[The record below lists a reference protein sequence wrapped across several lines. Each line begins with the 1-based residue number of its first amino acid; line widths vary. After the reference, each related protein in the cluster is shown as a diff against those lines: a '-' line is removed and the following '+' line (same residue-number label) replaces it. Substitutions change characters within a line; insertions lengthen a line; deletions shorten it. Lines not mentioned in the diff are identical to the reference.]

1 LTPATRRH
9 PPTTRSQNIRSTNT
23 RQTKRSAVVV
33 TSQGN
38 HTTPVKP
45 LSGAAGAVATTAA
58 PTSRFRKS
66 AAAGRG
72 RGAGKADRT
81 GRKRRKAPTRSKAA
95 SRHDLPVA
103 LLLILPA
110 VAGFAIFFA
119 YPTLRGIYLSFT
131 EFHVLTPPKW
141 AGLSNFH
148 ELFGDEVFWH
158 SLLVT
163 VYFVA
168 LAVIFG
174 SLISL
179 VTAVILHRVTK
190 SGLLR
195 GVILLPFLISN
206 VIAALVWQ
214 WMLDPQ
220 LGVLNI
226 VLKHLTGHTIMF
238 FGSGH
243 WAIPSL
249 AAISVW
255 KWMGYYALLIF
266 AGLQTI
272 PPTIYEAGRVDG
284 ADEIQMFR
292 RLTVPLLRPILV
304 MVVVL
309 TVINSF
315 QVFDIVAV
323 TTRGGPANASN
334 VLQMYIYDKAFR
346 QFDFGYAATMS
357 LALFALLILVT
368 FTQLRLARADESDLN

>member
-1 LTPATRRH
+1 M
-9 PPTTRSQNIRSTNT
+9 
-23 RQTKRSAVVV
+23 VV
-33 TSQGN
+33 TSQGKL
-38 HTTPVKP
+38 TTPTTP
-45 LSGAAGAVATTAA
+45 PSAAVTTTATA
-58 PTSRFRKS
+58 FGPTPHARKVRSARKPGRSTPTRS
-66 AAAGRG
+66 AAA
-72 RGAGKADRT
+72 
-81 GRKRRKAPTRSKAA
+81 RRR
-95 SRHDLPVA
+95 DLPAA
-103 LLLILPA
+103 LVLILPA
-110 VAGFAIFFA
+110 VAGFAVFFA

-131 EFHVLTPPKW
+131 DFHVLTPPQW
-141 AGLSNFH
+141 VGLANFQQM
-148 ELFGDEVFWH
+148 FGDDVFWH

-168 LAVIFG
+168 LSVSFG
-174 SLISL
+174 TLISL
-179 VTAVILHRVTK
+179 VTAVVLHRVTR
-190 SGLLR
+190 SSLLR

-214 WMLDPQ
+214 WMLDPS
-220 LGVLNI
+220 LGI
-226 VLKHLTGHTIMF
+226 VNSALKHLTGHSILF
-238 FGSGH
+238 LGSGG

-272 PPTIYEAGRVDG
+272 PSTIYEAGRVDG
-284 ADEIQMFR
+284 ASETQMFR

-315 QVFDIVAV
+315 QVFDIVQV

-346 QFDFGYAATMS
+346 QFDFGYAATLS
-357 LALFALLILVT
+357 LALFALLITVT
-368 FTQLRLARADESDLN
+368 FTQLRLARANESDLT

>member
-1 LTPATRRH
+1 
-9 PPTTRSQNIRSTNT
+9 
-23 RQTKRSAVVV
+23 VVV
-33 TSQGN
+33 TPQGN

-45 LSGAAGAVATTAA
+45 PSGAAGAVATTAA
-58 PTSRFRKS
+58 SPRRFRAS
-66 AAAGRG
+66 RMPRAP
-72 RGAGKADRT
+72 
-81 GRKRRKAPTRSKAA
+81 KRSAPTRSAAA
-95 SRHDLPVA
+95 SRRDLPVA
-103 LLLILPA
+103 LLLIVPS
-110 VAGFAIFFA
+110 VVGFAIFYA

-131 EFHVLTPPKW
+131 DFHVLSPPHW
-141 AGLSNFH
+141 VGTANFH
-148 ELFGDEVFWH
+148 ELFGDDVFWH

-163 VYFVA
+163 VYFVV
-168 LAVIFG
+168 LAVAFG
-174 SLISL
+174 TGLSLL
-179 VTAVILHRVTK
+179 TAVVLHRVTR

-226 VLKHLTGHTIMF
+226 VLKHVIGHPVLF
-238 FGSGH
+238 FGSGN

-249 AAISVW
+249 AAINVW
-255 KWMGYYALLIF
+255 KWMGYYSLLIF

-272 PPTIYEAGRVDG
+272 PATIYEAGRVDG
-284 ADEIQMFR
+284 ANEFQMFR

-315 QVFDIVAV
+315 QVFDIVQV
-323 TTRGGPANASN
+323 TTRGGPANATN
-334 VLQMYIYDKAFR
+334 VLQMYIYDKAFS

-357 LALFALLILVT
+357 LALFALLIAVT

>member
-1 LTPATRRH
+1 M
-9 PPTTRSQNIRSTNT
+9 
-23 RQTKRSAVVV
+23 VV

-38 HTTPVKP
+38 PTTPVP
-45 LSGAAGAVATTAA
+45 PPSAAVATTATRPGRPRTVRKPGRHT
-58 PTSRFRKS
+58 PTRS
-66 AAAGRG
+66 AAA
-72 RGAGKADRT
+72 
-81 GRKRRKAPTRSKAA
+81 RRR
-95 SRHDLPVA
+95 DLPAA

-110 VAGFAIFFA
+110 VAGFAVFFA

-131 EFHVLTPPKW
+131 DFHVLTPPHW
-141 AGLSNFH
+141 VGLANFR
-148 ELFGDEVFWH
+148 EMSGDDVFWH

-163 VYFVA
+163 VYFVV
-168 LAVIFG
+168 LSVCFG
-174 SLISL
+174 TLISL
-179 VTAVILHRVTK
+179 VTAVVLHRVAR
-190 SGLLR
+190 SSVLR

-220 LGVLNI
+220 LGVVNI
-226 VLKHLTGHTIMF
+226 VLRHLTGHSILF
-238 FGSGH
+238 FGSGG

-284 ADEIQMFR
+284 ASEVQMFR

-315 QVFDIVAV
+315 QVFDIVQV

-334 VLQMYIYDKAFR
+334 VLQMYIFDKAFR
-346 QFDFGYAATMS
+346 QFDFGYAATLS
-357 LALFALLILVT
+357 LALFALLITVT
-368 FTQLRLARADESDLN
+368 FTQLRLARAGESDLN

>member
-1 LTPATRRH
+1 M
-9 PPTTRSQNIRSTNT
+9 
-23 RQTKRSAVVV
+23 VV

-38 HTTPVKP
+38 HTTPVRP
-45 LSGAAGAVATTAA
+45 WPGEPGVVATTANSPVKKRSSPRKGRR
-58 PTSRFRKS
+58 PTVTRS
-66 AAAGRG
+66 AAA
-72 RGAGKADRT
+72 
-81 GRKRRKAPTRSKAA
+81 RRR
-95 SRHDLPVA
+95 DLPVA

-110 VAGFAIFFA
+110 VIGFATFYA

-131 EFHVLTPPKW
+131 EFHVLSPPKW
-141 AGLSNFH
+141 VGLANFR
-148 ELFGDEVFWH
+148 ELFGDDVFWH

-163 VYFVA
+163 GYFV
-168 LAVIFG
+168 LLSVVFG
-174 SLISL
+174 TLTSL
-179 VTAVILHRVTK
+179 VTAVVLDRVTR
-190 SGLLR
+190 SSALR

-214 WMLDPQ
+214 WMLDPT
-220 LGVLNI
+220 LGIVNI
-226 VLKHLTGHTIMF
+226 ALKHLTGHSVLF
-238 FGSGH
+238 FGSGG

-284 ADEIQMFR
+284 ASEIQMFR

-315 QVFDIVAV
+315 QLFDIVQV
-323 TTRGGPANASN
+323 TTEGGPANASN
-334 VLQMYIYDKAFR
+334 VLQMYIYRKAFR

-357 LALFALLILVT
+357 LALFALLIAVT
-368 FTQLRLARADESDLN
+368 FTQLRLARANESDLS

>member
-1 LTPATRRH
+1 VTTTATASGPTLHARKARGARTPG
-9 PPTTRSQNIRSTNT
+9 RSTPT
-23 RQTKRSAVVV
+23 R
-33 TSQGN
+33 
-38 HTTPVKP
+38 
-45 LSGAAGAVATTAA
+45 
-58 PTSRFRKS
+58 S
-66 AAAGRG
+66 AAA
-72 RGAGKADRT
+72 
-81 GRKRRKAPTRSKAA
+81 RRR
-95 SRHDLPVA
+95 DLPAA
-103 LLLILPA
+103 LVLILPA
-110 VAGFAIFFA
+110 VAGFAVFFA

-131 EFHVLTPPKW
+131 DFHVLSPPQW
-141 AGLSNFH
+141 VGLANFH
-148 ELFGDEVFWH
+148 QMFGDDVFWH

-168 LAVIFG
+168 LSVSFG
-174 SLISL
+174 TLISL
-179 VTAVILHRVTK
+179 VTAVVLHRVTR
-190 SGLLR
+190 SSLLR

-214 WMLDPQ
+214 WMLDPS
-220 LGVLNI
+220 LGIVNS
-226 VLKHLTGHTIMF
+226 VLKHLTGHSILF
-238 FGSGH
+238 FGSGG

-284 ADEIQMFR
+284 ASEIQMFR

-315 QVFDIVAV
+315 QVFDIVQV

-346 QFDFGYAATMS
+346 QFDFGYAATLS
-357 LALFALLILVT
+357 LALFALLITVT
-368 FTQLRLARADESDLN
+368 FTQLRLARANESDLN

>member
-1 LTPATRRH
+1 
-9 PPTTRSQNIRSTNT
+9 
-23 RQTKRSAVVV
+23 VVV

-38 HTTPVKP
+38 PTTSVTPP
-45 LSGAAGAVATTAA
+45 SAAVATTAA
-58 PTSRFRKS
+58 DSGKVRRVRKPGRYTPTRS
-66 AAAGRG
+66 AAA
-72 RGAGKADRT
+72 
-81 GRKRRKAPTRSKAA
+81 RRR
-95 SRHDLPVA
+95 DLPVA

-110 VAGFAIFFA
+110 VVGFAIFFA

-131 EFHVLTPPKW
+131 DFHVLTPPNW
-141 AGLSNFH
+141 VGLANFR
-148 ELFGDEVFWH
+148 EMFGDDTFWH

-168 LAVIFG
+168 LSVVFG
-174 SLISL
+174 TLVSLL
-179 VTAVILHRVTK
+179 TAVVLHRVTR
-190 SGLLR
+190 SSVLR

-220 LGVLNI
+220 LGIVNI
-226 VLKHLTGHTIMF
+226 VLNHLTGHSILF
-238 FGSGH
+238 FGSGG

-272 PPTIYEAGRVDG
+272 PSSIYEAGRVDG
-284 ADEIQMFR
+284 ASEVQVFW

-315 QVFDIVAV
+315 QVFDIVQV

-357 LALFALLILVT
+357 MALFALLIAVT
-368 FTQLRLARADESDLN
+368 FTQLRFARANESDLN

>member
-1 LTPATRRH
+1 
-9 PPTTRSQNIRSTNT
+9 
-23 RQTKRSAVVV
+23 VVV
-33 TSQGN
+33 TPQDN

-45 LSGAAGAVATTAA
+45 PSGAAGAVAATATSLLKRSGKPPKIRRGT
-58 PTSRFRKS
+58 PTRS
-66 AAAGRG
+66 AAA
-72 RGAGKADRT
+72 
-81 GRKRRKAPTRSKAA
+81 RRR
-95 SRHDLPVA
+95 DLPVA
-103 LLLILPA
+103 LLLIIPSVL
-110 VAGFAIFFA
+110 GFAVFYA
-119 YPTLRGIYLSFT
+119 YPTFRGIYLSFT
-131 EFHVLTPPKW
+131 DFHVLSPPHW
-141 AGLSNFH
+141 TGLANFREMVH
-148 ELFGDEVFWH
+148 DDVFWH

-168 LAVIFG
+168 LSVVFG
-174 SLISL
+174 TLISL
-179 VTAVILHRVTK
+179 VTAVILHRVTR
-190 SGLLR
+190 SPVLR

-214 WMLDPQ
+214 WMLDPE
-220 LGVLNI
+220 LGIVNI
-226 VLKHLTGHTIMF
+226 VLKNVTGHSIMF

-272 PPTIYEAGRVDG
+272 PPQVYEAGRVDG
-284 ADEIQMFR
+284 ASEIQMFR

-315 QVFDIVAV
+315 QVFDIVQV
-323 TTRGGPANASN
+323 TTEGGPANASN
-334 VLQMYIYDKAFR
+334 VLQMYIFQKAFR

-357 LALFALLILVT
+357 LALFALLITVT
-368 FTQLRLARADESDLN
+368 FTQLRLARADESDLS

>member
-1 LTPATRRH
+1 
-9 PPTTRSQNIRSTNT
+9 
-23 RQTKRSAVVV
+23 VVV
-33 TSQGN
+33 TSHDN

-45 LSGAAGAVATTAA
+45 PAGAAGAVAATAA
-58 PTSRFRKS
+58 SPRGLLPFGRTFRRNGGDSGTGGGRKPQRVTATRS
-66 AAAGRG
+66 AAA
-72 RGAGKADRT
+72 
-81 GRKRRKAPTRSKAA
+81 RRKDA
-95 SRHDLPVA
+95 PVA
-103 LLLILPA
+103 LLLIAPA
-110 VAGFAIFFA
+110 VVGFLVFYA
-119 YPTLRGIYLSFT
+119 YPTFRGIYLSFT
-131 EFHVLTPPKW
+131 EFHVLSPPHW
-141 AGLSNFH
+141 VGLANFH
-148 ELFGDEVFWH
+148 ELVHDDVFRH

-163 VYFVA
+163 VYFVILSVA
-168 LAVIFG
+168 FG
-174 SLISL
+174 TVVSL
-179 VTAVILHRVTK
+179 VTAVVLHRVTR
-190 SGLLR
+190 STVLR

-220 LGVLNI
+220 LGVINI
-226 VLKHLTGHTIMF
+226 VLKHLTGHTILF
-238 FGSGH
+238 FGSGP

-284 ADEIQMFR
+284 ASEIQMFR

-315 QVFDIVAV
+315 QVFDIVQV
-323 TTRGGPANASN
+323 TTKGGPANASN
-334 VLQMYIYDKAFR
+334 VLQMYIYDKAFS

-357 LALFALLILVT
+357 LVLFALLITVT